1 METDSYALTITGA
14 TSLKDRQSHVAR
26 FQTDPACRV
35 IIGSI
40 GAMGVG
46 WTLTAAEHVIFVE
59 LDPRPGAMN
68 QAIDRAHRIGSK
80 GTMLL
85 IWYLVGDNTLCS
97 RMAKII
103 VKKQGVINV
112 AIDGMGT

>member
-1 METDSYALTITGA
+1 MGE
-14 TSLKDRQSHVAR
+14 RQRNVEA
-26 FQTDPACRV
+26 FQTDPKCRV

-46 WTLTAAEHVIFVE
+46 WTLTAASHVIFVE

-68 QAIDRAHRIGSK
+68 QAIDRAHRIGQEA
-80 GTMLL
+80 TMLL
-85 IWYLVGDNTLCS
+85 IWYLVGDRTLCS

-103 VKKQGVINV
+103 VKKQGVNR
-112 AIDGMGT
+112 AIDGVENAEMG